1 MKDQE
6 SLEEKFG
13 DRLKR
18 LRLKKGLTQM
28 QLGELLRVSN
38 VQITRYEKGIAKP
51 SMEVI
56 KTLSKALDV
65 RYEDLAGN
73 VFMSSF
79 NLNEIDE
86 IVERLKQLPEQDIKP
101 LVEVM
106 SNYVKHREVRLITS
120 D

>member
-38 VQITRYEKGIAKP
+38 
-51 SMEVI
+51 
-56 KTLSKALDV
+56 
-65 RYEDLAGN
+65 
-73 VFMSSF
+73 
-79 NLNEIDE
+79 
-86 IVERLKQLPEQDIKP
+86 
-101 LVEVM
+101 
-106 SNYVKHREVRLITS
+106 
-120 D
+120 